1 MVSAPARANVYP
13 SGLKVLD
20 DDLNILTCDPVA
32 IRYVLNENA
41 DGDGVNPGVTVK
53 IRRAG
58 DGTVVRTVAIVS
70 QAKGMQVFI
79 WDKKDDLGQLV
90 PDGDY
95 KVDIVTADDGYAAW
109 TLISTDSVQNNFGV
123 PMGVAVNT
131 NPASPYY
138 GRIYVSQGNATKT
151 VALRPMNDGVYVM
164 NADFSDAVG
173 QGDTALTGG
182 VDWGTSSSNS
192 PLRLALDGE
201 DRLYIGD
208 WSDAHAGLWVADPD
222 VIVATEVLD
231 STDRSSTGL
240 NGVHGSISDMIV
252 LGTGAERVIYT
263 IDEDFLGGGTADRA
277 GSIWMYPI
285 GTAAMTSTPPTVFYD
300 DEVAQNRIVN
310 YTAALVKAADG
321 TFWVS
326 QYRSGIAGELYPS
339 LMQLDASG
347 AILWSSVPELAAD
360 SLTDPLR
367 GTQSIAFDPA
377 ARRLVLATN
386 RAQTTPTAAQ
396 GLIIIFNT
404 DSRSIEASFFFDTAS
419 STTNT
424 DSAFDAAG
432 NVYVAN
438 RSKERVRVWSP
449 PTGVHSFTTTSPV
462 FRLSGAGAGGPTIH
476 QQPAGVSICSN
487 GSASFAVSATGSG
500 TLKYRWNKNGTELPG
515 QSGNGSPTLALTG
528 VTASDHNA
536 QITVNVCDDNGVT
549 VSQPAVLTIFGVPTI
564 STQPL
569 GAGYRAGDAIVP
581 LTLVAASGVTTD
593 PVLSYQWKRVFNG
606 TTTPVGTDSPT
617 LELGTAKAADHGVQ
631 YLCEVTD
638 WCGNTTTSDTITLNI
653 LPKLCNFPWAD
664 GDDDGDV
671 DQVDFG
677 AFQLCYTG
685 AEGGYDAEACGC
697 FDRDRNGN
705 IDHGDL
711 ALFVA
716 CADGSGP
723 DVPAD
728 AVCGAHVLYR
738 DDFDSGASAGR
749 WTLKTTS
756 ADSTVNFDFD
766 YGGLGIPSAPRSM
779 SGSRKGVF
787 MSVNDDGTGTTEAAI
802 AYADSADLSGDYTL
816 SFDLWLNY
824 GTGNTTEFAV
834 FGING
839 DGSSIVV
846 PTLGVNGPP
855 AVAGTGPTLAGYL
868 FAVTGDGGTV
878 RDYRAYD
885 GVTELIATAAG
896 FQAASGSQDSA
907 AALYTALFPAPRSF
921 IAGSPGNTGGNGWGW
936 ARVDVVHAGG
946 LVTWRIN
953 DTILA
958 ARAASSYPSGKI
970 LIGYMD
976 MFTSISQAASYV
988 VYDNVIVTAP

>member
-1 MVSAPARANVYP
+1 MVAAPARANVYP

-32 IRYVLNENA
+32 VRYVLNEDA
-41 DGDGVNPGVTVK
+41 DGDGVNPGVTLK

-58 DGTVVRTVAIVS
+58 DGTVVRTVAIAS

-79 WDKKDDLGQLV
+79 WDKKADLGQLV

-95 KVDIVTADDGYAAW
+95 KVEIVTADDGYAAW

-182 VDWGTSSSNS
+182 VDWGTSSTNS
-192 PLRLALDGE
+192 PLRLTLDAE

-208 WSDAHAGLWVADPD
+208 WSDAHAGLWMADPD
-222 VIVATEVLD
+222 VTAATEVLD

-240 NGVHGSISDMIV
+240 NSVHGSISDMIV

-285 GTAAMTSTPPTVFYD
+285 GTAVMTAMPPTVFYD
-300 DEVAQNRIVN
+300 DEVAQNQMVN

-326 QYRSGIAGELYPS
+326 QYRSGIAGELYSS

-347 AILWSSVPELAAD
+347 AILWSSVPALAAD

-367 GTQSIAFDPA
+367 GTQSIALDPA

-404 DSRSIEASFFFDTAS
+404 DSRSIETSFFFDTAS

-449 PTGVHSFTTTSPV
+449 PTGAHSFTTTSPV
-462 FRLSGAGAGGPTIH
+462 FRLSGAGAGGPTIQ

-487 GSASFAVSATGSG
+487 ADASFTVSATGAG

-515 QSGNGSPTLALTG
+515 QSGNGLPTLTLAG
-528 VTASDHNA
+528 VTPSDHNA

-549 VSQPAVLTIFGVPTI
+549 VSQPAVLTLFGVPTI
-564 STQPL
+564 TTQPL
-569 GAGYRAGDAIVP
+569 GAGYHAGDAIVP
-581 LTLVAASGVTTD
+581 LTLVATSGVTTD
-593 PVLSYQWKRVFNG
+593 PVLTYQWMRIFDG
-606 TTTPVGTDSPT
+606 TTTPVGTDSPA

-638 WCGNTTTSDTITLNI
+638 RCGNTTASDTITLNI

-664 GDDDGDV
+664 DDDDGDV
-671 DQVDFG
+671 DQIDFG

-685 AEGGYDAEACGC
+685 AEGGYDAEVCGC
-697 FDRDRNGN
+697 FDRDGDGN

-723 DVPAD
+723 NVPAD
-728 AVCGAHVLYR
+728 TVCGAHVLYQ

-756 ADSTVNFDFD
+756 ADSTVDFDFD

-802 AYADSADLSGDYTL
+802 AYADSADFSGDFTL

-839 DGSSIVV
+839 DGSSILV

-855 AVAGTGPTLAGYL
+855 AVAGTGPTSAGYL

-896 FQAASGSQDSA
+896 FRAASGSQDSA
-907 AALYTALFPAPRSF
+907 AALYTAMFPSPRSF
-921 IAGSPGNTGGNGWGW
+921 IAGSPGNTGGSGWGW
-936 ARVDVVHAGG
+936 AGVDVVHAGG
-946 LVTWRIN
+946 VVTWRIN
-953 DTILA
+953 GTVIA
-958 ARAASSYPSGKI
+958 ARAASSYPSGRI